1 MPLYPTSAN
10 APVPPSYISQP
21 QYPCEDDRCQ
31 PPSQRPLRIHRAAH
45 ASQHASY
52 LLRHRPV
59 RAKVPRPITWP
70 PLGGAPY
77 STSPVPQRRRRIRH
91 AFCARLARERPH
103 THPKRFGRTTNDA
116 TIRHRRSS
124 HLRSL
129 APGRVPAAA
138 RALAHHI
145 DSDDAHTVLL
155 GVSRGVIRASGSV
168 LSVRA
173 ASPRASLGERSR
185 ASRVVRI
192 APGRVLGRMSITE
205 SHRRVRRINSI
216 GGAVWVNYLQTVAG
230 MKMDYVLPAHTPD
243 KQLPSSSKVKQAPR
257 SNPLRLNHIQ
267 KLWRV
272 CTTTLDGSLS
282 ETFKII
288 STDGG
293 DAASDVSKAAAIGGD
308 GDSFLNA
315 VIVDNDDYADAKA
328 PPLHQPRSSRRSGHG
343 ESGDI
348 TRSGIGLHRFGLG
361 GFEDGPHYYRGGL
374 VPWIRHR
381 GWPQVVNFFEPT
393 FMEHEEE
400 YQMQTWHSNKL
411 LAFSASLFLVLN
423 WVLYVILNNDST
435 KHTLYAKIFFWGAFT
450 LLTLPTPFM
459 VALDMPRRCPIMFQ
473 TWFCVAVWF
482 CAFVEVIQIKQCH
495 LFTNNHCF
503 GKDFLAMA
511 YYSTGYPALMMF
523 IISKR
528 LYNCIAQVIFFIFL
542 LVLILPDQGIY
553 ARNIVSFVVFSIFI
567 QGLHYTIE
575 NARRK
580 MFLLALQLKHECKAK
595 HQARLAE
602 SKASFTKRRFANYIF
617 HEVRVP
623 LNNAVLAFQLLQS
636 GHAFKDNYAKSTEIY
651 ALEQGLRMM
660 KTVLNDVLDFEKM
673 DCGHFETI
681 ARPFPLHHS
690 IRAILDQVEIQTGA
704 RQLVLE
710 RSLDEGID
718 RIPRLTAG
726 AADEP
731 EGLWVL
737 GSELRLHQVLTNL
750 AANTVKYTPERGG
763 FIRIATEFLGIF
775 MREELPDNPPDLE
788 QRHDKNQ
795 RLFQPFFQTAVG
807 QLSGS
812 GTGLGLAIVKQIVK
826 LSGGRLG
833 VTSRRGE
840 GSKFWIELSYP
851 LASAAEIQAARDTN
865 TLKSLPR
872 TSYGSHNTAS
882 GFIPGPLIVFSPRE
896 TGKPSS
902 EAADVTLEFA
912 TEAAAS
918 SPPAV
923 TLPCSPCLEQRSLPL
938 QSATPF
944 TPLVTAVSSS
954 DPLWVLVC
962 RRRCGYKGALFE
974 TADEARVCCANRH
987 GPGRS
992 ASTWYCSDP
1001 YNYDL
1006 ICLDNFMPVMTG
1018 QEAVKELRA
1027 NKRLDFIVGYTG
1039 LSLFPLKRCTRVQP

>member
-1 MPLYPTSAN
+1 
-10 APVPPSYISQP
+10 
-21 QYPCEDDRCQ
+21 
-31 PPSQRPLRIHRAAH
+31 
-45 ASQHASY
+45 
-52 LLRHRPV
+52 
-59 RAKVPRPITWP
+59 
-70 PLGGAPY
+70 
-77 STSPVPQRRRRIRH
+77 
-91 AFCARLARERPH
+91 
-103 THPKRFGRTTNDA
+103 
-116 TIRHRRSS
+116 
-124 HLRSL
+124 
-129 APGRVPAAA
+129 
-138 RALAHHI
+138 
-145 DSDDAHTVLL
+145 
-155 GVSRGVIRASGSV
+155 
-168 LSVRA
+168 
-173 ASPRASLGERSR
+173 
-185 ASRVVRI
+185 
-192 APGRVLGRMSITE
+192 
-205 SHRRVRRINSI
+205 
-216 GGAVWVNYLQTVAG
+216 

-435 KHTLYAKIFFWGAFT
+435 KHTLYAKIFFAGHAT
-450 LLTLPTPFM
+450 Q
-459 VALDMPRRCPIMFQ
+459 MPDYVPDLVLRGR
-473 TWFCVAVWF
+473 VV
-482 CAFVEVIQIKQCH
+482 
-495 LFTNNHCF
+495 LCF
-503 GKDFLAMA
+503 RG
-511 YYSTGYPALMMF
+511 GYPDKAMPF
-523 IISKR
+523 IYEQPLFWQGLFSDGLLLDWVPGAHDVHNIETIIQ
-528 LYNCIAQVIFFIFL
+528 LYRAGH
-542 LVLILPDQGIY
+542 ILHLPFGADPPGSGHLR
-553 ARNIVSFVVFSIFI
+553 RNIVSF
-567 QGLHYTIE
+567 GLHYTIE

-795 RLFQPFFQTAVG
+795 RWMENPNNTFITVETQTNGNGNGAPPPPRDGSAGAMMQTCLKFRLEVQDSGPGIKPSDLVEDRLFQPFFQVAQCICVSTAVG

-840 GSKFWIELSYP
+840 GSKFWIELSKANVHPPSYP

-954 DPLWVLVC
+954 DPLWVLVVDDD
-962 RRRCGYKGALFE
+962 AV
-974 TADEARVCCANRH
+974 TRVLSSNSGVLCKPPRT
-987 GPGRS
+987 GGS

-1027 NKRLDFIVGYTG
+1027 NKRLDFIFRSEGWTFQYKGALVNNVCD
-1039 LSLFPLKRCTRVQP
+1039 SELKRQRSLNLGFTSREEARQS